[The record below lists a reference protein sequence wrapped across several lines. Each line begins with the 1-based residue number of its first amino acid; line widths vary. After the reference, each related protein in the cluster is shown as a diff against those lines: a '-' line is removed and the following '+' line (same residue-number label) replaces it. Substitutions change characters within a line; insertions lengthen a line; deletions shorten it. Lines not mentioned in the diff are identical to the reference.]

1 MRNKIIKLN
10 IEIGISWIFSLLPA
24 IILDWYCVKGYT
36 TFRFLWF
43 YIKFESNNTTIKSIN
58 KIRAIDDDNK
68 IYFNDKK
75 EKNN

>member
-10 IEIGISWIFSLLPA
+10 IEIGISWIFSVLPA
-24 IILDWYCVKGYT
+24 IILDWNCVKGYT

-58 KIRAIDDDNK
+58 KINSINIGNK
-68 IYFNDKK
+68 NNIGINK
-75 EKNN
+75 EKK